1 MALVLFRITSAVVI
15 TPATENILQVI
26 CIYALSV
33 QTRPCL
39 TVPREFKPEVAEIL
53 FEHVFLNLSVFK
65 CFSAVV
71 VLSVSVDVIAKN
83 WTLLSLKL
91 EKSL

>member
-1 MALVLFRITSAVVI
+1 MVI

-53 FEHVFLNLSVFK
+53 FEHVCLNLSVFK

-71 VLSVSVDVIAKN
+71 ILLVSVDMIAKS
-83 WTLLSLKL
+83 WTFLSLKL